1 MNEDIFGV
9 IILITLIGFIGYFYF
24 KNKKENKDDY
34 TEFNDGS
41 GNIPGWNTWN
51 PLKLQIYKS

>member
-9 IILITLIGFIGYFYF
+9 IIFITLIEFIGYFYF

-34 TEFNDGS
+34 AEFNDGS
-41 GNIPGWNTWN
+41 DNIT
-51 PLKLQIYKS
+51 K